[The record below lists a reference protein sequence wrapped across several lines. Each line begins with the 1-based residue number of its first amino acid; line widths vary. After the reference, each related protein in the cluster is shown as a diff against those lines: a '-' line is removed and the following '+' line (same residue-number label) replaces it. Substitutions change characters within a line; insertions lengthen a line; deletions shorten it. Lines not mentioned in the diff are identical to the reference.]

1 MVEVRK
7 RDNES
12 TGSLLRRFSKM
23 IQQSGFLLRVKG
35 RRYYSPLKSDYQKQK
50 EALRRVKWQKEMDR
64 LRKLGKIE

>member
-23 IQQSGFLLRVKG
+23 VQQSGFLLRVKG
-35 RRYYSPLKSDYQKQK
+35 RRYYSPQKSEYQKK
-50 EALRRVKWQKEMDR
+50 REALRRVKWQQEMDR

>member
-23 IQQSGFLLRVKG
+23 IQQSGFLLRIKG
-35 RRYYSPLKSDYQKQK
+35 RRYYLPLKSDYQKKK
-50 EALRRVKWQKEMDR
+50 EALRRVKWQGEMDR